1 MLAAHV
7 RGGVH
12 RGGILLLPAS
22 EVELAT
28 NFDICIVQRTA
39 IDDRRVAE
47 LLVKRLRAKDRRLV
61 VDNDDAFALIDE
73 THPEHE
79 LYRSK
84 NAVLEHLLTA
94 ADQAWFS
101 TEALAEVYRPFC
113 RAALVVPNALDP
125 RVWRNYRARPTP
137 FGTGRTLRM
146 VYMGTATHDAISR
159 SSCRRS
165 IGLPRICLAGSA
177 LP

>member
-1 MLAAHV
+1 MEFS
-7 RGGVH
+7 
-12 RGGILLLPAS
+12 LLRAS

-84 NAVLEHLLTA
+84 NAVLET
-94 ADQAWFS
+94 
-101 TEALAEVYRPFC
+101 
-113 RAALVVPNALDP
+113 
-125 RVWRNYRARPTP
+125 
-137 FGTGRTLRM
+137 
-146 VYMGTATHDAISR
+146 
-159 SSCRRS
+159 
-165 IGLPRICLAGSA
+165 SA
-177 LP
+177 HGC